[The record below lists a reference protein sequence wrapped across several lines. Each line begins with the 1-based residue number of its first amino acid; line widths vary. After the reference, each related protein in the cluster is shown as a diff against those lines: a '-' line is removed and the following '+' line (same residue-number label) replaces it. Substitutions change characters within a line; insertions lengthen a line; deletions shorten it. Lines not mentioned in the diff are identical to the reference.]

1 MMKVLNANPGIANPT
16 TEEERKDFMASDK
29 NKLLVRIEFIDE
41 KGEPN
46 AISAGCYFDVK
57 PNLKQRS
64 REKRNGLFVSEEL
77 EGDLI

>member
-1 MMKVLNANPGIANPT
+1 MMKAVNAIPGMGNLMAK
-16 TEEERKDFMASDK
+16 EERKDFMASDK

-64 REKRNGLFVSEEL
+64 REKRNGLFVNEEL
-77 EGDLI
+77 EGAFI